1 MKNLLRGL
9 KLNELSLVDRGANK
23 GARVTLFKRDPIDP
37 EPLVEV
43 CKGLFD
49 DDASDSFR
57 EALADELK
65 RQRVM
70 EVNDKLFPLFEALR
84 ESIMTSAAELSGE
97 DRDAKVRENVEEF
110 LSAMRGKMNALA
122 EKAGTHVAGSPG
134 TSPTASNGDDIMS
147 EELEKKV
154 GELETKIADLTKQAE
169 GLNEER
175 DTLKA
180 DLEKVLEATGAK
192 LEKSEDGETE
202 VKLEKAE
209 ETVEI
214 NGEQVAKSDVP
225 EPVLKA
231 IEKQNAEIAKMRER
245 QEREDLAKRAESELP
260 NLSGKPD
267 EKGQLLKAIDGIE
280 DEDVR
285 KGVLESLKA
294 ADTAVSKLFAEVGKT
309 VADDD
314 SSATHRLEKMARDY
328 AEEKSLS
335 YEQAFA
341 KVIDTPEGRE
351 LRKQSDAE
359 RRAQ

>member
-9 KLNELSLVDRGANK
+9 NLSELSLVPKGMNQ

-49 DDASDSFR
+49 DDASESFR

-70 EVNDKLFPLFEALR
+70 DVHDKLFPLFDALR

-122 EKAGTHVAGSPG
+122 EKAGTHDAGSPG
-134 TSPTASNGDDIMS
+134 TSSTASNGDNIMS

-154 GELETKIADLTKQAE
+154 GELEEKVADLTKQTE
-169 GLNEER
+169 GLTAER
-175 DTLKA
+175 DALT
-180 DLEKVLEATGAK
+180 EATGAT
-192 LEKSEDGETE
+192 LEKSDDGKIE
-202 VKLEKAE
+202 VKLEKGE

-214 NGEQVAKSDVP
+214 NGEKVAKSDVP

-231 IEKQNAEIAKMRER
+231 IESQNAEIAKMRER

-260 NLSGKPD
+260 NLSGKPA

-294 ADTAVSKLFAEVGKT
+294 ADTAVSKMFAEVGKT

-314 SSATHRLEKMARDY
+314 SSATHRLEKMARDH
-328 AEEKSLS
+328 AQENSLS

-359 RRAQ
+359 RRTQ